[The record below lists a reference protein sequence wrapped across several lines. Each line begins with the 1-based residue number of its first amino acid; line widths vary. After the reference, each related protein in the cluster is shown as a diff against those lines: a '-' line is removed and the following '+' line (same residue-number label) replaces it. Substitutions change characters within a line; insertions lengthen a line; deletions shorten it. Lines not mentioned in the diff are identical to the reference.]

1 MKFLSIVV
9 EEFFALFWSL
19 GIVDFLGDHSPISAG
34 GFQTV
39 FEDLDFVL
47 CPAYGR
53 TIGATALTSM
63 MILRLIFDAG

>member
-34 GFQTV
+34 GFQTM

-47 CPAYGR
+47 RPSYGR
-53 TIGATALTSM
+53 RAGATALTM
-63 MILRLIFDAG
+63 LTVLRLSFDG